1 MYVHCKVDSNLFC
14 KVCEI
19 DGDMFNM
26 IPLISTILPNLIKK
40 KETWYSSGKYH
51 CIFVGIQISFI

>member
-1 MYVHCKVDSNLFC
+1 MYVHCKVDSSLFC

-26 IPLISTILPNLIKK
+26 IPINYIAFSNYLNALIEYIYAQKVFSNNKVWKDEI
-40 KETWYSSGKYH
+40 
-51 CIFVGIQISFI
+51 